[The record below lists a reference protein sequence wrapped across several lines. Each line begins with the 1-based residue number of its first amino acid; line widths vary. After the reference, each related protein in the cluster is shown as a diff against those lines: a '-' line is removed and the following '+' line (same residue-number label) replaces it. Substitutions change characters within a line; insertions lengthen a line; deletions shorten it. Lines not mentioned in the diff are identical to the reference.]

1 MRGEDQGRITRV
13 ARRDAAAVTTQPAAD
28 ATRREVLR
36 AFAAGAAVL
45 GGALAGGCGPI
56 ETVRAPR
63 EGYGAAERKVIGA
76 VLVARRA
83 GIIFHHL
90 GPALR
95 PFASDAVITYARDR
109 EPDPHDVPF
118 NYDQLLDRWIQ
129 EMHASPPQGTTLQAQ
144 DVQATVFG
152 GTAKLVC
159 TLRTMSATRT
169 WVQREEYKLVL
180 RDGAW
185 LIAEARWIPLEAE
198 VGRYAYRFSR
208 FEWRRRDA
216 AVKEAREMGDSRSL
230 VGALRDA
237 HRWPEAHDELTLW
250 SQRATKDMAAK
261 DAAAIWRLRGIVAV
275 EAGRARDA
283 LPSFKMALKLDPEI
297 QLPMLKAADDARVG

>member
-1 MRGEDQGRITRV
+1 MRGEDQGRITCEPQRQ
-13 ARRDAAAVTTQPAAD
+13 ASRRD
-28 ATRREVLR
+28 VLR
-36 AFAAGAAVL
+36 AFAGGAAL
-45 GGALAGGCGPI
+45 FGGALVAGCGPI
-56 ETVRAPR
+56 EAVRAPK

-95 PFASDAVITYARDR
+95 PFASDAVIIYARDR
-109 EPDPHDVPF
+109 DPDPHDVQF

-129 EMHASPPQGTTLQAQ
+129 EMHAPPPQGTTLQAQ

-152 GTAKLVC
+152 NTAKLVC

-169 WVQREEYKLVL
+169 WLQREEYKLVL
-180 RDGAW
+180 RDNAW
-185 LIAEARWIPLEAE
+185 LVAEARWIPLEAE
-198 VGRYAYRFSR
+198 EGRYAYRFSR

-230 VGALRDA
+230 VDALRDA

-283 LPSFKMALKLDPEI
+283 LPSFRMALKLDPEI
-297 QLPMLKAADDARVG
+297 QLPVLKAADDARVG